1 MFIFVLVS
9 CFSCLWNLR
18 RCFFFSLF
26 DFNIDFTLFWICN
39 IFFCLCF
46 DFLFESWSDALHK
59 RQEIKIKMP
68 VWFDFSLYVYSTVLM
83 SPMQVTFVH
92 LKSVNLQLRW
102 VAWTMGQM
110 NRRSRV
116 WCSKYYFFFILFI
129 DLGQSKLFIFIFVIL

>member
-1 MFIFVLVS
+1 VFIFVLVS

-18 RCFFFSLF
+18 RWFFFSLF

-92 LKSVNLQLRW
+92 LKSVNLQYFTLGRLLGRW
-102 VAWTMGQM
+102 YKRIVEQE
-110 NRRSRV
+110 SDV
-116 WCSKYYFFFILFI
+116 PSLIFLYFL
-129 DLGQSKLFIFIFVIL
+129 